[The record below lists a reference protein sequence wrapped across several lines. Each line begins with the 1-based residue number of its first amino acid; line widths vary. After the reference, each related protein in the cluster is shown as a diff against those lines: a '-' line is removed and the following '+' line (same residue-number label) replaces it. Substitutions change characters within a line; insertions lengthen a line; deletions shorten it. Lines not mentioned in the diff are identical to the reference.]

1 MDRQMEAIIESCN
14 ELNQECLQELV
25 NTSKEVQE
33 DVQLIVMQTSVS
45 INADSEWDGLTQ
57 TFKKKM
63 DEVKA
68 EVAEVKKTLGV
79 NQKQII
85 EMLESLK

>member
-1 MDRQMEAIIESCN
+1 MEAIIESCN

-79 NQKQII
+79 NTSNPKQII
-85 EMLESLK
+85 EMLERI

>member
-85 EMLESLK
+85 QMLESLK

>member
-25 NTSKEVQE
+25 NTNKEVQE

-85 EMLESLK
+85 QMLESLK